1 MSDEATSHIIDSR
14 LFRDLYGTPAMR
26 AVFTDRATLQG
37 WFDAE
42 AALAAAQAECGLIP
56 DSAAEAIAEAADADK
71 IDFVPMREAIAR
83 TGHPF
88 VPAIRAL
95 EGLAGD
101 GAEFV
106 HFGATTQDIMDTGA
120 VLQMRSALALIEEG
134 TKGLIAALAAQAR
147 AHRSTAMAGRTHGQH
162 AVPITLGLKLA
173 VLVGEIERHA
183 QRIAALKPRLLVGQ
197 LGGAA
202 GTLATL
208 GDKAAPV
215 RAAMCRRLGLA
226 EPAIVWH
233 TARDAVAETV
243 CLLAMIGATCGKFAA
258 EVVNLQ
264 RSEIAEVAEPSGAG
278 SVGSSTMPQKQNP
291 MIAQD
296 VVALARLLA
305 GLPASSLAAM
315 MHAHERDMAAWQ
327 MEWLVVPEAF
337 ILASAA
343 LHHAT
348 EIAAGL
354 RVDAA
359 RMRENLKESGG
370 FINAEAVMMALAE
383 KIGRHDAHDLVGAVT
398 RKAAQSAT
406 PLAVALSGDPAIARH
421 LDRAAIDRLLEP
433 ESWLGEAVAA
443 TDRMLR
449 AIRFRQT

>member
-1 MSDEATSHIIDSR
+1 MSDEASSQIIDSR
-14 LFRDLYGTPAMR
+14 LFRDLYGTPTMR

-42 AALAAAQAECGLIP
+42 AALAGAEAECELIPDTAAQA
-56 DSAAEAIAEAADADK
+56 IAKAADADR
-71 IDFVPMREAIAR
+71 IDIEALREAIAR
-83 TGHPF
+83 SGHPF
-88 VPAIRAL
+88 VPALRAL
-95 EGLAGD
+95 ERLAGD

-120 VLQMRSALALIEEG
+120 VLQLRSALALIEDG
-134 TKGLIAALAAQAR
+134 VKGLIAALAAQAH
-147 AHRSTAMAGRTHGQH
+147 AHRSTVMAGRTHGQH

-173 VLVGEIERHA
+173 VMVGEMHRHSE
-183 QRIAALKPRLLVGQ
+183 RIAALKPRLLVGQ
-197 LGGAA
+197 LAGAA

-208 GDKAAPV
+208 GDKAGPV

-226 EPAIVWH
+226 EPAIAWH
-233 TARDAVAETV
+233 TARDAMAEAV
-243 CLLAMIGATCGKFAA
+243 SLMAMIGATCGKFCA

-264 RSEIAEVAEPSGAG
+264 RSEIAEVAEPSGKH

-305 GLPASSLAAM
+305 ALPASAFAAM

-337 ILASAA
+337 ILASGA

-348 EIAAGL
+348 AIASGL
-354 RVDAA
+354 WVDTA
-359 RMRENLKESGG
+359 RMRRNLKDSGG
-370 FINAEAVMMALAE
+370 FINAEAVMMTLAE
-383 KIGRHDAHDLVGAVT
+383 SIGRDEAHELVGAIT
-398 RKAAQSAT
+398 RSAAQSGT
-406 PLAVALSGDPAIARH
+406 PLAAALSSDPAVASH
-421 LDRAAIDRLLEP
+421 LDRAAIDCLLEP
-433 ESWLGEAVAA
+433 DQWLGEAVAA

-449 AIRFRQT
+449 AIGFRQT